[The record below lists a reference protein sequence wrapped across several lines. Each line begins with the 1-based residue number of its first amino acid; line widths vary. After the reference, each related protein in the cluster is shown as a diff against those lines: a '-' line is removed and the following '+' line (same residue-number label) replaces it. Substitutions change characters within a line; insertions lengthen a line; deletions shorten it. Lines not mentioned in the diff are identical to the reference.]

1 MYKKFEEKDRLIFEI
16 VDNPHYFKHYCD
28 DQFIMYQFVKDR
40 PFNEMR
46 RDIYFD
52 MFYQL
57 YEGNDNMT
65 EELTKNYTVTKYEL
79 KQQNKLLHELFLNNK
94 THKIIKLVK
103 DFNIVH
109 VNKIPNAFTKDIS
122 NGRFILY
129 DGNAKSFLCCDD
141 LYFYLLDWQGS

>member
-1 MYKKFEEKDRLIFEI
+1 MYKKFEKKDRPIFEI
-16 VDNPHYFKHYCD
+16 VDNPHYFEHYCD

-52 MFYQL
+52 KFYQL
-57 YEGNDNMT
+57 YEGYDNIT
-65 EELTKNYTVTKYEL
+65 EELTKNYTDTKYEL

-109 VNKIPNAFTKDIS
+109 VNKIPNAFTKEIS

-129 DGNAKSFLCCDD
+129 DGNAKSLLCCDD
-141 LYFYLLDWQGS
+141 SYFYLLDWQGS